1 MAKLS
6 RAQAVTFL
14 YNLAGRPDVSGLE
27 AKEFTDVSNT
37 AWYYNAVKWAVANK
51 ITSGYGTGTFQP
63 NATCNRAM
71 IVTFLA
77 NYAKAAGTY
86 KEPTTSASFKD
97 VKAKDWFKKSVD
109 WAVENGIT
117 SGYGQGT
124 FSPNVT
130 CNRAMMV
137 TFLKKVAELPKV

>member
-1 MAKLS
+1 M
-6 RAQAVTFL
+6 
-14 YNLAGRPDVSGLE
+14 
-27 AKEFTDVSNT
+27 
-37 AWYYNAVKWAVANK
+37 KWAVANK

-137 TFLKKVAELPKV
+137 TFLKKVAELAER

>member
-1 MAKLS
+1 
-6 RAQAVTFL
+6 
-14 YNLAGRPDVSGLE
+14 
-27 AKEFTDVSNT
+27 
-37 AWYYNAVKWAVANK
+37 
-51 ITSGYGTGTFQP
+51 
-63 NATCNRAM
+63 M

-97 VKAKDWFKKSVD
+97 VKATDWFRKSVD

-137 TFLKKVAELPKV
+137 TFLKKVAELRKV